1 MAKKNTKLNYK
12 DAIEELNTIVN
23 KLKQDDVS
31 VDTLVEDVKRAQE
44 LLAFCKEILRKTDE
58 ELDKIVQ

>member
-1 MAKKNTKLNYK
+1 MAKKTDKPKYK
-12 DAIEELNTIVN
+12 EAIEELNLIVE

-58 ELDKIVQ
+58 ELEKIVE